1 MSLAWVKS
9 HTFIPH
15 FNGYVYYA
23 CQLPESH
30 DSNMIQHDSG
40 STMKNIYIL
49 SFTPRVV
56 TFDLLHGVSD

>member
-1 MSLAWVKS
+1 M
-9 HTFIPH
+9 PH